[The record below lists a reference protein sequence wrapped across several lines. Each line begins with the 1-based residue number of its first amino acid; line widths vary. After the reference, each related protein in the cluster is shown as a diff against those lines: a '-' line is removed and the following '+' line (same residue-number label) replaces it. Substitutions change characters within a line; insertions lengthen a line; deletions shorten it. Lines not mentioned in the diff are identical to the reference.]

1 MLVSTRDAWASGR
14 KERPSRRID
23 IRFFLSSIC
32 ILAAGLSC
40 PSETATGPS
49 VRPAQE
55 PDRIILF
62 FTGNELG
69 ALKPCGCSGGQ
80 LGGLSKR
87 AAIFGRVP
95 PGRRTIID
103 TGALVGSD
111 QEQDLVKFGVLFEAL
126 GLLGYDV
133 AHLTRQDVEIAR
145 SLGLLSNAD
154 RPFKIISGQWGPEA
168 GRDNHSRSFGKEF
181 RVNGRNVVVNV
192 LALDAHSDPI
202 ERAGEFFAGRP
213 DRLGVGVLILQN
225 CDAQSRR
232 AWARQSG
239 ADCLVCPTD
248 ADEPQILSEPGTK
261 PLIFTPGRFGRHVV
275 RLEVDFSGPQGE
287 LVLSFRDVPV
297 DEALPE
303 DEALEGLYKQYQLI
317 VRQSGLLERY
327 PRVPLPDDLRYA
339 GSKECASCHEYE
351 YAKWSTKA
359 HADAFATLVEV
370 GSDYDPECVIC
381 HVVGMDRASGF
392 VTASLTPE
400 MKNVGCENCHGPG
413 SEHVRTLGQAPTV
426 EPKSTCLDCHTPEHS
441 SGYAGHEAEYLK
453 KIVHWREP

>member
-1 MLVSTRDAWASGR
+1 
-14 KERPSRRID
+14 
-23 IRFFLSSIC
+23 
-32 ILAAGLSC
+32 
-40 PSETATGPS
+40 
-49 VRPAQE
+49 VRPVQE
-55 PDRIILF
+55 PDRVVLF

-95 PGRRTIID
+95 PVNRMIVD

-111 QEQDLVKFGVLFEAL
+111 QEQDLIKFGVLFEAYR
-126 GLLGYDV
+126 LLGYDV
-133 AHLTRQDVEIAR
+133 AHLTREDIEIAR

-154 RPFKIISGQWGPEA
+154 SPFAIISSQWGP
-168 GRDNHSRSFGKEF
+168 GRGGRPQSSSKEF

-192 LALDAHSDPI
+192 LALDAQSDSV

-225 CDAQSRR
+225 CDAQFRQT
-232 AWARQSG
+232 WARQSG

-248 ADEPQILSEPGTK
+248 SDEPQVFSEPGAR
-261 PLIFTPGRFGRHVV
+261 PLVFTPGRFGRHVV
-275 RLEVDFSGPQGE
+275 RLEADFSGPGGGLALRFE
-287 LVLSFRDVPV
+287 DVPV
-297 DEALPE
+297 GETLRE
-303 DEALEGLYKQYQLI
+303 DEVLDGLYKQYQQI
-317 VRQSGLLERY
+317 VRQSNLLQRY
-327 PRVPLPDDLRYA
+327 PRSPLPHDLRYV

-392 VTASLTPE
+392 VTASRTPE
-400 MKNVGCENCHGPG
+400 MKDVGCENCHGPG
-413 SEHVRTLGQAPTV
+413 SEHVRTLGQAVTV

-441 SGYAGHEAEYLK
+441 SGYAGHEAEYLQ
-453 KIVHWREP
+453 KIMHWREPQAAFRVKNTKGR